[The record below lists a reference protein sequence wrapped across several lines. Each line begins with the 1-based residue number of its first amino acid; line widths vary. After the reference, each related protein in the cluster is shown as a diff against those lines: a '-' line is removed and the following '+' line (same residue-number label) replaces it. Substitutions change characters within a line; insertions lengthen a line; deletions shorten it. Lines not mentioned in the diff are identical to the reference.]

1 MSLPEKTRNDLPSV
15 RLLDVVDCE
24 ANELGAE
31 QAARDQ
37 KRQDGAAAFGFK
49 RVGVG
54 DIQAMPYQI

>member
-1 MSLPEKTRNDLPSV
+1 
-15 RLLDVVDCE
+15 LLDVVDCE